1 LGYVGNTPA
10 DKFLT
15 LAKQNFSTSA
25 TTSYTLDSAVSSTQ
39 DIALFINNVRQS
51 PVDAYSV
58 SGTALTLT
66 SATAGTD
73 EMYCV
78 FLGKTV
84 GTVSPASDS
93 VTTAM
98 LNDDAVTG
106 AKLNTD
112 VISAQTA
119 LGATPADTDELLVS
133 DAGVLKRVD
142 YSHLKSSGGTES
154 FYVSKTGSADQ
165 TLTNQTYTKMT
176 FDSEGVDAG
185 SNFASDKF
193 TVPSAGKYFFEA
205 QVKGQSSTDAKLQI
219 FVTAIYKNGTMVV
232 RNHNELT
239 TGYEKMISKNVSI
252 ILDLAASDYIEVYCY
267 LGQASST
274 TLTVAGDGYG
284 ATHFLGYKLA

>member
-1 LGYVGNTPA
+1 MPYIGNTPA

-15 LAKQNFSTSA
+15 LAKQSFSTSA

-78 FLGKTV
+78 YLGKTV

-98 LNDDAVTG
+98 LQANAVTG

-112 VISAQTA
+112 VISSQTA

-142 YSHLKSSGGTES
+142 YSYLKSVAGTNSFSVAGSGNQS
-154 FYVSKTGSADQ
+154 SIAD
-165 TLTNQTYTKMT
+165 NVWTKLT
-176 FDSEGVDAG
+176 FDSENWDTD
-185 SNFASDKF
+185 SCFASDKF
-193 TVPSAGKYFFEA
+193 TAPAAGKYFFTA
-205 QVKGQSSTDAKLQI
+205 NASMYGATDNGNSISGK
-219 FVTAIYKNGTMVV
+219 FYKNGSGDAQTQSKLEFAGGQNIISLCLL
-232 RNHNELT
+232 RC
-239 TGYEKMISKNVSI
+239 TGIF
-252 ILDLAASDYIEVYCY
+252 DLAQNDYMEVYVRS
-267 LGQASST
+267 LI
-274 TLTVAGDGYG
+274 
-284 ATHFLGYKLA
+284 KM